1 MPQVFY
7 FQDDHGH
14 TPFLDWL
21 DGLTEKTRDKVSDR
35 LERLAE
41 LGHLL
46 RRPEADYLRDGVY
59 ELRVTRQGI
68 HHRVLYFFHGRNA
81 VVLTQGLEKVSQVPE
96 REIEL
101 ALRRKSRFEFDPE
114 RHTYMG
120 EANQ

>member
-1 MPQVFY
+1 MSQ
-7 FQDDHGH
+7 
-14 TPFLDWL
+14 
-21 DGLTEKTRDKVSDR
+21 R

-81 VVLTQGLEKVSQVPE
+81 VVLTQGLEKESQVPE

-101 ALRRKSRFEFDPE
+101 ALHRKSRFECDPE
-114 RHTYMG
+114 RHTYVG